1 MASGGF
7 TDTLWHATAR
17 PGPTLSPLGG
27 DLDVEVAVIG
37 AGFTGL
43 TAALALAEAG
53 VSCAVLEAEDI
64 GWGASSRNAGFVVP
78 NFAKVDPDDVVAKLG
93 TDRGERLVDLIGSSG
108 DAVFAL
114 IKRLG
119 IECEARQTGWI
130 QGAQAEVI
138 RPRLEARAAQWARR
152 GRPVAVLSKAEA
164 QAMTGCERFV
174 GGWTDRS
181 GGTLHPLN
189 YVRGL
194 AAAAQSAGARIF
206 VRTKVKRMARHGDQ
220 WQLVTPRGRVTARRV
235 LLCTNAYVGKL
246 HPVLSRSFIPL
257 RIYQIATEP
266 LEAATAARLLPG
278 RQGAADARYD
288 VFTFRLDG
296 QNRLISGG
304 MPVNPFGA
312 QARMGRGIVQRLV
325 RMLNLSYVPKLQFVW
340 TGTAAVT
347 PDFLP
352 RLHELAPGLFAGIGC
367 NGRGIGMTTV
377 LGGVMAKAAQGVPL
391 NELPVPAT
399 SVTALPFHFIA
410 RHAPKAAL
418 PVGRYNDWRVA
429 GR

>member
-1 MASGGF
+1 MAAGGF
-7 TDTLWHATAR
+7 SDTLWHATAR
-17 PGPTLSPLGG
+17 PAPPTAPLGG
-27 DLDVEVAVIG
+27 DLDVEVAIIG

-43 TAALALAEAG
+43 NAALALAEAG
-53 VSCAVLEAEDI
+53 VSCAVIEAEEI

-78 NFAKVDPDDVVAKLG
+78 NFAKVDPDAVVAKLG
-93 TDRGERLVDLIGSSG
+93 SERGERLVNLIGTSG

-138 RPRLEARAAQWARR
+138 RPGLEARAAQWARR

-164 QAMTGCERFV
+164 QAMTGCDSFV

-194 AAAAQSAGARIF
+194 AQAALSAGAKVF
-206 VRTKVKRMARHGDQ
+206 TRTRVTNMARHGDL
-220 WQLVTPRGRVTARRV
+220 WKVTAPGGTVTARRV
-235 LLCTNAYVGKL
+235 LLCTNAYVGNL
-246 HPVLSRSFIPL
+246 HPVMPRSFIPL
-257 RIYQIATEP
+257 HIYQIATEP
-266 LEAATAARLLPG
+266 LDAATSARLLPG
-278 RQGAADARYD
+278 RQGAADARYN

-296 QNRLISGG
+296 ENRLISGG

-312 QARMGRGIVQRLV
+312 RARMGRGIVQRLV
-325 RMLNLSYVPKLQFVW
+325 RMLKLSPEPKLQYVW
-340 TGTAAVT
+340 TGTAAIT

-377 LGGVMAKAAQGVPL
+377 LGGILAKAAQGVPL
-391 NELPVPAT
+391 AELPIPVSQA
-399 SVTALPFHFIA
+399 TALPFHFLA

-418 PVGRYNDWRVA
+418 PVGRYNDWRIA
-429 GR
+429 GS